1 MPYKGGVQLLPET
14 QRRPTLASYASGN
27 GYFWFGIAVGV
38 IVIVASAIF
47 SSYAANLQAR
57 IDELDG
63 QLQANE
69 NSRDKAQEKV
79 LLDAQKQS
87 RSMRALLSSKLY
99 WSQALDR
106 MEQMAR
112 SSVALTSLNASAA
125 KGTIAFRARADSY
138 ASVARQIK
146 AFTEGTGVKD
156 VTVQNIKTTPEG
168 SVEFDGTLTIDVASM
183 LRKTPQS
190 SSR

>member
-1 MPYKGGVQLLPET
+1 MPET
-14 QRRPTLASYASGN
+14 QRRPTLASYTSGN
-27 GYFWFGIAVGV
+27 GYFWFGIAVGAVV
-38 IVIVASAIF
+38 IVVGAIL
-47 SSYAANLQAR
+47 SSYTANLQAR

-69 NSRDKAQEKV
+69 DSRNKEQEKV

-87 RSMRALLSSKLY
+87 RSMRALLASKIY

-112 SSVALTSLNASAA
+112 TSVALTNLNASVA

-138 ASVARQIK
+138 ASVARQVK

-156 VTVQNIKTTPEG
+156 VTVQNIKTTPQG
-168 SVEFDGTLTIDVASM
+168 SIEFDGELSIDVPAM
-183 LRKTPQS
+183 LRKTPQPAP
-190 SSR
+190 R